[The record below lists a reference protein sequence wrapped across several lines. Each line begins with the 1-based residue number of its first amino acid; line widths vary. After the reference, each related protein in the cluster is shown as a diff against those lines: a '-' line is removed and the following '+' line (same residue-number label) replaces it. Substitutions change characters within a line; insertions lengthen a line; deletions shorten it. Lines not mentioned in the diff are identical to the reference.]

1 MTSSRVDITTDDG
14 VCDAYLSQPDS
25 PGPHPA
31 VLFWPDAIGVRQRL
45 HDMADKI
52 ASWGYMV
59 LLPNIFYRSGGGPLI
74 ENLSELLQQEDRA
87 KLFAALG
94 PVISKFKPAD
104 GVRDAEFYL
113 DFLAAQPSVAP
124 GPVGLTGYCMGAGMA
139 LRTAG
144 AYPDR
149 VAAAGGFHGGNL
161 ITEAPDSPHLSA
173 KTCRA
178 ELYFGHAD
186 NDQSMPPEQQA
197 SLAAAL
203 QEAGVTFR
211 AEVYEGALHGYSMA
225 DTRVYNEAG
234 EQRHWAAL
242 NELLA
247 RVLPPRSMIPAGR
260 RGPRCAGPG

>member
-1 MTSSRVDITTDDG
+1 MTSSQVDIATDDG

-31 VLFWPDAIGVRQRL
+31 VLFWPDAIGVRPRL
-45 HDMADKI
+45 YDMADKI
-52 ASWGYMV
+52 ASWGYVV
-59 LLPNIFYRSGGGPLI
+59 LLPNIFYRSGRVPLI
-74 ENLSELLQQEDRA
+74 EGLEELLGQEDRA

-94 PVISKFKPAD
+94 PVISQFKPAD

-113 DFLAAQPSVAP
+113 RFLADQPSVAE

-161 ITEAPDSPHLSA
+161 ATDAADSPHLSA

-186 NDQSMPPEQQA
+186 NDQSMPPDQQA
-197 SLAAAL
+197 RLATAL
-203 QEAGVTFR
+203 DEAGVTFK

-234 EQRHWAAL
+234 EQRHWTAL
-242 NELLA
+242 NELFT
-247 RVLPPRSMIPAGR
+247 RVIPPRTT
-260 RGPRCAGPG
+260 

>member
-1 MTSSRVDITTDDG
+1 MTSSLVDITTDDG

-31 VLFWPDAIGVRQRL
+31 VLFFPDGIGVRQRL
-45 HDMADKI
+45 YDMADTI
-52 ASWGYMV
+52 ASWGYVV
-59 LLPNIFYRSGGGPLI
+59 LLPNIFYRSGRVPLI
-74 ENLSELLQQEDRA
+74 ENLDELLQLEDRT
-87 KLFAALG
+87 KLMEGLRPVVGQFKAL
-94 PVISKFKPAD
+94 D
-104 GVRDAEFYL
+104 GVRDAKSYL
-113 DFLAAQPSVAP
+113 DFLTAQPSVAQ

-144 AYPDR
+144 EYPDR

-161 ITEAPDSPHLSA
+161 ATDNPDSPHLSA

-186 NDQSMPPEQQA
+186 NDQSMQPDQQA
-197 SLAAAL
+197 RFAAAL
-203 QEAGVTFR
+203 DEAGVTYH
-211 AEVYEGALHGYSMA
+211 AEVYEGALHGYTMA

-242 NELLA
+242 RELYG
-247 RVLPPRSMIPAGR
+247 RVIPPRG
-260 RGPRCAGPG
+260 